1 MSGIG
6 RREFVALLG
15 GAAGWPIAVRAQ
27 QPEQLRRIAIFMD
40 LAEGDPEGQ
49 ARVAALKR
57 GLQDLGWIEGRNLRI
72 ESRWAAGEATRMR
85 PLAEELVSLA
95 PEVIV
100 SSGAPT
106 LAALQQTTR
115 AIPLVFGQ
123 VAEPV
128 AAGFVDSLS
137 RPGGNITGFSS
148 FEYAMGGKWLGTL
161 NEMVPNIARFAV
173 LRDPGSG
180 VGQIGVLGAIQ
191 AVMPSFALPLTIASG
206 RDADEFERVIDAFAS
221 EPNGGLIVLPAP
233 NTIRYR
239 QAIIASAT
247 RHRIPT
253 IYPYRFFVKDG
264 GLISYGIIPSD
275 IFRRAAAYVD
285 ALLKGAKPSDLP
297 VQQPTK
303 FEMVINLTTAKAL
316 GVTVSPSLLA
326 RADEVIE

>member
-1 MSGIG
+1 MRT
-6 RREFVALLG
+6 RREFITLLG
-15 GAAGWPIAVRAQ
+15 GAAAAWPLAARAQ
-27 QPEQLRRIAIFMD
+27 QPERMRRIAVFMD

-49 ARVAALKR
+49 TRVAALKR
-57 GLQDLGWIEGRNLRI
+57 GLQDLGWIEGRNLGI
-72 ESRWAAGEATRMR
+72 ESRWAAGEAAHMR

-115 AIPLVFGQ
+115 TIPLVFAQ
-123 VAEPV
+123 VLDPV

-137 RPGGNITGFSS
+137 RPGGNITGFSA

-161 NEMVPNIARFAV
+161 KEMVPNLARFAV
-173 LRDPGSG
+173 LRDPGTG
-180 VGQIGVLGAIQ
+180 VGTIGAIQ

-206 RDADEFERVIDAFAS
+206 RDAAEVERVIDAFAN

-233 NTIRYR
+233 NTILYR
-239 QAIIASAT
+239 QAIIASAA

-264 GLISYGIIPSD
+264 GLISYGIVPSD
-275 IFRRAAAYVD
+275 MFRRAAAYVD
-285 ALLKGAKPSDLP
+285 AILKGAKPSDLP

-316 GVTVSPSLLA
+316 GVAVPPTLLA